1 MVKNKANDLYTQY
14 FLLLLDNNKAIDSA
28 IICAENLIKDPMT
41 NRVFWGK
48 VIKELKTYE
57 REEQSDMSN
66 TGVTL

>member
-57 REEQSDMSN
+57 REEQSDMPN
-66 TGVTL
+66 AGVTL